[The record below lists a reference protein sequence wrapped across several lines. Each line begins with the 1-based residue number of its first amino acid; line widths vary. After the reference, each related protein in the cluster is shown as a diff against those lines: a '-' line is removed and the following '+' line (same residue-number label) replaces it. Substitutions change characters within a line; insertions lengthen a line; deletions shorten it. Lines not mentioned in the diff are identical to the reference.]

1 MSHARTMNENLCVLA
16 LFLDCCAYI
25 AMCKSE
31 VITYNGRSGILV
43 LELPLNSSVPA

>member
-31 VITYNGRSGILV
+31 VITSYNTV
-43 LELPLNSSVPA
+43 VVEF